1 MGLSPSPVGSDTILR
16 WMGSELDKLLDTQ
29 LVSEN
34 YMMCGKPACLVSEVV
49 SMCGAR
55 VRRDSH
61 GTGKDLIA
69 EDPALGSPR
78 EVNLC
83 SWQVVSASWWWV
95 RVW

>member
-1 MGLSPSPVGSDTILR
+1 
-16 WMGSELDKLLDTQ
+16 
-29 LVSEN
+29 
-34 YMMCGKPACLVSEVV
+34 
-49 SMCGAR
+49 MCGAR

>member
-1 MGLSPSPVGSDTILR
+1 MVTGLLFSTKGIQRFSWFVR
-16 WMGSELDKLLDTQ
+16 EAQ
-29 LVSEN
+29 V
-34 YMMCGKPACLVSEVV
+34 PAWASEVV